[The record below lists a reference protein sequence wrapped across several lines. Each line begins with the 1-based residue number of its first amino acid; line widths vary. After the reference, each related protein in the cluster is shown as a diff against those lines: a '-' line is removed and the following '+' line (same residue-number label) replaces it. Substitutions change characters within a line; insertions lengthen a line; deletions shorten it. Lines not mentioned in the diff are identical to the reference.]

1 MRARV
6 VGGVVV
12 IALALCGVSSVL
24 AVADDSPFVLVK
36 TFQVIGTVDEL
47 CFSPNGDRLVI
58 RAHDTAMY
66 DTATWGLAKA
76 LPEVGADMV
85 FSPDGLLLASNTGVV
100 AAESGSSVWR
110 QGGYK
115 AFSSDG
121 SLIATGG
128 DPTQVWSV
136 STWGHKSDLYFATS
150 TSPAVMAF
158 SQDGSVLYALSP
170 GLGSAELVSWNTETG
185 TRLSS
190 TPVSTVAYG
199 HNEYVDVSLDGRL
212 FASQRVPTA
221 YAMGVWEMAS
231 GAFVASFANK
241 TNYPWPN
248 GVEIIST
255 GRFVAMVDNGV
266 VRLFSVQGGKLIK
279 EITGDPV
286 GVSAVAA
293 SHDGTRLAVGGRTG
307 RVDVWDISALLS
319 YSCSG
324 FMISKVDWEK
334 GCVTIKN
341 TTAAPLDLL
350 GWKISD
356 GDTSFTFEASVP
368 VAAGEI
374 YVACQAVY
382 NPSKS
387 SRGLEIDE
395 TDEEVML
402 YSPEI
407 CGGTKESTKRQ

>member
-1 MRARV
+1 M
-6 VGGVVV
+6 GVAV
-12 IALALCGVSSVL
+12 IAFALFVVSSVL
-24 AVADDSPFVLVK
+24 AMPDDSPLVLAK
-36 TFQVIGTVDEL
+36 TLQVIGTVDEL
-47 CFSPNGDRLVI
+47 CFSPNGDQLVI
-58 RAHDTAMY
+58 RAHDIAMY
-66 DTATWGLAKA
+66 DTATWGLART

-85 FSPDGLLLASNTGVV
+85 FSPDGLLLASDTGIV
-100 AAESGSSVWR
+100 AVGSGSSVWR

-115 AFSSDG
+115 AFSPDG

-136 STWGHKSDLYFATS
+136 GTWGHKSDLYFATS

-170 GLGSAELVSWNTETG
+170 GFGSAELVSWNTETG
-185 TRLSS
+185 ARLSS
-190 TPVSTVAYG
+190 TPVATVAYG

-212 FASQRVPTA
+212 FASQREPTA

-231 GAFVASFANK
+231 GAFVASLANK
-241 TNYPWPN
+241 THYPWPN

-266 VRLFSVQGGKLIK
+266 VRLFSVPSGRLI
-279 EITGDPV
+279 EEMAGDPV

-293 SHDGTRLAVGGRTG
+293 SHDGRRLAVGGRAG
-307 RVDVWDISALLS
+307 RVDIWDISALLS

-324 FMISKVDWEK
+324 FTISKVDWGK

-341 TTAAPLDLL
+341 TNTGPLDLN
-350 GWKISD
+350 GWRISD
-356 GDTSFTFEASVP
+356 GDKSFTFPASLIIEP
-368 VAAGEI
+368 GAI
-374 YVACQAVY
+374 YAVCPSVY
-382 NPSKS
+382 NPSGS
-387 SRGLEIDE
+387 SRGLTIDE
-395 TDEEVML
+395 SDEDVSL

-407 CGGTKESTKRQ
+407 CGGAKESTKRQ